1 MQQLPAGDDD
11 IVYAG
16 FWRRCGALII
26 DQLVLGLAFY
36 AVAFLVV
43 VATAGSGAWNG
54 VSEDHV
60 PVWFFIAYFA
70 MIGCYYIAAAF
81 YYSLQESSTHQATL
95 GKRALGI
102 KVTDTQGRRISR
114 KHALGRWFAAS
125 LSYLSLYIGFLLAAF
140 TARKQA
146 LHDMVAGTLVVDR
159 WAWTEY
165 PERQQRHVG
174 ALAVLL
180 GVFLLLVPVFGII
193 AAIAVSQYQDY
204 VLRAKVASAIAVAR
218 PLQPVVEEMHRQ
230 NGACPVNGEGGL
242 RDAGDYATVELASI
256 EAGAM
261 QDSGACAL
269 QLTLPATGTAGL
281 AGKRLWL
288 EFDPGTGSWTC
299 SSEIADK
306 YLPRDCRG

>member
-26 DQLVLGLAFY
+26 DQLALGLAFY

-306 YLPRDCRG
+306 YLPQDCRG

>member
-1 MQQLPAGDDD
+1 MQQLPAGDND

-43 VATAGSGAWNG
+43 VTTAGSGAWNG

-60 PVWFFIAYFA
+60 PTWFFIAYFA
-70 MIGCYYIAAAF
+70 MIGCYYVAAAI

-102 KVTDTQGRRISR
+102 KVTDTQGRRLSR

-218 PLQPVVEEMHRQ
+218 PLQPVVEEMRRQ

-306 YLPRDCRG
+306 YLPPDCRG